1 MESRSVI
8 TVIKEYKGLF
18 SSAAISLII
27 HTLIFLFNPTFS
39 FITIDKLE
47 DSKGQFLSVELIN
60 EEEKPAPEIAES
72 PGVRE
77 RIREE
82 EKIKNKK
89 IDSVPAAKSKPKVR
103 AEAPRRRLASEDKN
117 VAGPIAPAQDQVAV
131 QQEQKV
137 AARDLPSPEREASKP
152 EMSEE
157 VKEVPVR
164 LPEADHVQPTESI
177 EQEEEK
183 GPVADSPVEK
193 EMVDQLP
200 VSGEKEA
207 DVIPEPEVKKEGPV
221 AEPEPLIPTPEQPAP
236 VAGVTD
242 VKEAELKTEVQKQD
256 MVSEESPED
265 KEVGVVKEAETVK
278 VEPVPADIVQPE
290 LPAAKEEEPV
300 KNVEQKVETEEKRD
314 YVPDKKAEEMKVAE
328 KREEPVKIIEQ
339 KVEPPAKKKKRII
352 PFRKMAESE
361 KETEIGI
368 PMGRPFVKFTAPAKK
383 VSSRVQSLSGR
394 AQGKGVTR
402 VTLSVNGENT
412 TVSVQNGHFLWDTV
426 LRDGKNTISGTV
438 WDTDGKSASDTVTVE
453 VLPSKNGFKLSIDEP
468 AGELES
474 PVATVRGR
482 VEDATVD
489 TVRLILN
496 GEFLEIPVEDG
507 YFEKTVLFK
516 ERENALQA
524 EATNSAGLTV
534 RTEPLKVQVKS
545 PLVADILIH
554 LVWEDTEV
562 EPHPGLSMKERSHLE
577 DERAARKEINIVELI
592 SAAEGYGEMIF
603 SVGKAGDGAYTL
615 KVTGGRGTDLKL
627 VASLNSSQRRVRV
640 FKKRLL
646 EGEEWIVGRF
656 LMPEGVFWDEDEL
669 FSGRIEGSDSM
680 IKYKSPEGVTWKEP
694 KEGP

>member
-47 DSKGQFLSVELIN
+47 DSKGQFLTVELIS
-60 EEEKPAPEIAES
+60 EEEPAPEIAES

-82 EKIKNKK
+82 EKVKNKK

-117 VAGPIAPAQDQVAV
+117 VAGPTVPAQDQVAV

-177 EQEEEK
+177 EQEVEQ
-183 GPVADSPVEK
+183 GPVSDSPVEK

-200 VSGEKEA
+200 VSGEKEV

-221 AEPEPLIPTPEQPAP
+221 AEPEPMIPTPEQPEP
-236 VAGVTD
+236 VADVTD
-242 VKEAELKTEVQKQD
+242 VREAELKTEVQKQD
-256 MVSEESPED
+256 LVSEESPED
-265 KEVGVVKEAETVK
+265 KEVKVVKEATDK
-278 VEPVPADIVQPE
+278 VEPVPADIVPPE
-290 LPAAKEEEPV
+290 LPAEKKKESV
-300 KNVEQKVETEEKRD
+300 NDVEQKVETEEKRD
-314 YVPDKKAEEMKVAE
+314 YVPDKRAEEMKVAE
-328 KREEPVKIIEQ
+328 EREEPK
-339 KVEPPAKKKKRII
+339 PPVKKKKRII
-352 PFRKMAESE
+352 PFRKIVESE
-361 KETEIGI
+361 RDSEIGI

-402 VTLSVNGENT
+402 VTLSVNGGNT
-412 TVSVQNGHFLWDTV
+412 TVPVQNGHFLWDTV

-577 DERAARKEINIVELI
+577 DERAARKEVNIVELI